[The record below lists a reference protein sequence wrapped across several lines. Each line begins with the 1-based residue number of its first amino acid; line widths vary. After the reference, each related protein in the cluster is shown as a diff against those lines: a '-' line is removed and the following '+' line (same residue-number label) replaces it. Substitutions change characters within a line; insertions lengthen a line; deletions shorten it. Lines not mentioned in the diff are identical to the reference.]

1 MPLLLLVELKK
12 NSYRFWLPDRK
23 ILFRSETESLLLSLR
38 SDRKIILL
46 FEAVIATIFCCC
58 FGQQVETF
66 RELTFCIE
74 QVRLVRIDAKETAA
88 AAAALLGT

>member
-1 MPLLLLVELKK
+1 M
-12 NSYRFWLPDRK
+12 
-23 ILFRSETESLLLSLR
+23 
-38 SDRKIILL
+38 
-46 FEAVIATIFCCC
+46 FEAVIASIFFSC
-58 FGQQVETF
+58 FGQQEETF